1 MRVRT
6 GRLHAPGG
14 FTRRRLAVPL
24 PPLWRAQPWS
34 LWIEA
39 QAAASQATRP
49 IEASHARAHG
59 PCRIHAPLVS
69 HSPAAAQRAHLA
81 ADLSAHAS
89 GHALSMYSAFL
100 SHLRLSPAHA
110 RLELPTSARLELK
123 RPRVAAGLITI
134 ARQRQRGVGIR
145 AAAQA
150 RAVQTTDSVCGAAS
164 HSTDRGGGSKHSFQS
179 QALLQFDR
187 MYYSW
192 FAAHS
197 PLAAQAAQSDSDGVA
212 SGTARVNNILGG
224 CVRGGVR
231 QAALRRA
238 PAVVRH
244 RAGVHPL
251 RAGQETR
258 SIGPRRDISGPQG
271 PYVILLHRHRER
283 LWPPGGG
290 GALQGVPLRRHQ
302 HLGHQRRGDAGPVGV
317 PGT

>member
-110 RLELPTSARLELK
+110 RLASDLRSPRAETSACRSGPDHH
-123 RPRVAAGLITI
+123 RT
-134 ARQRQRGVGIR
+134 
-145 AAAQA
+145 AAAA
-150 RAVQTTDSVCGAAS
+150 RCWHQSCCTGPGRRPTAYAVPLRIQLTA
-164 HSTDRGGGSKHSFQS
+164 GGGSKHSFQS

-187 MYYSW
+187 MYSW

-212 SGTARVNNILGG
+212 SGATARVNNIITNFNST
-224 CVRGGVR
+224 VFHPRS
-231 QAALRRA
+231 
-238 PAVVRH
+238 
-244 RAGVHPL
+244 PL
-251 RAGQETR
+251 RPRIGAPLGDFTAFRNERNIGSELSPPHDHDLNAIAERFLCFCIGAHSTR
-258 SIGPRRDISGPQG
+258 R
-271 PYVILLHRHRER
+271 YFLLNNKAVNRVRS
-283 LWPPGGG
+283 
-290 GALQGVPLRRHQ
+290 
-302 HLGHQRRGDAGPVGV
+302 
-317 PGT
+317 